1 MMPLPSLEFMAQP
14 IYS

>member
-1 MMPLPSLEFMAQP
+1 MKRDILMAQP